1 MDIGNITSGRKS
13 LSEQRRTRD
22 TSIAAL
28 QSQDEETVAHRRNR
42 IWQFIA
48 EQRDGATCWEV
59 EQEFEALHQTIS
71 AAIAHLSK
79 DGHLVDTG
87 KRRPTGTGRMAIVWR
102 AVR

>member
-13 LSEQRRTRD
+13 LSEQHRTRD

-48 EQRDGATCWEV
+48 EQKDGATCWEV

-71 AAIAHLSK
+71 AAISHLSK

-87 KRRPTGTGRMAIVWR
+87 RRRPTGTGRMAIV
-102 AVR
+102 